1 MRTFLNGKFT
11 TDNGIVEINTAIPF
25 VSIAL
30 IDGSDYCF
38 ENNEADKVIDDI
50 YNIWANN
57 TAEGIE
63 ESIDR
68 FIFANL

>member
-38 ENNEADKVIDDI
+38 ENNEANEVIDDI
-50 YNIWANN
+50 YSIWSNN
-57 TAEGIE
+57 NEGIE

>member
-25 VSIAL
+25 VSITL
-30 IDGSDYCF
+30 IDGSEYYF
-38 ENNEADKVIDDI
+38 ENNEANEVIDDI
-50 YNIWANN
+50 YSIWSNN
-57 TAEGIE
+57 NEDIE

>member
-25 VSIAL
+25 
-30 IDGSDYCF
+30 DGSDYCF
-38 ENNEADKVIDDI
+38 ENNETNEVIDDI
-50 YNIWANN
+50 YSIWSNDN
-57 TAEGIE
+57 EGIE